1 MGCGELDSS
10 VRIFKMAA
18 VAMVT
23 RQEKAEKIKIA
34 PNMMKLY
41 RNIKWDVGTPLKGIF
56 GGCGRLLCLC
66 LHNHNSS
73 YYYYYSSSFFLS
85 FFSSELVR
93 KFSHITTDP
102 IFMKLCRNIYW
113 YL

>member
-1 MGCGELDSS
+1 MLLGLEN
-10 VRIFKMAA
+10 FNMAT
-18 VAMVT
+18 VAMET
-23 RQEKAEKIKIA
+23 KQEKKEKINSA

-73 YYYYYSSSFFLS
+73 YYYYF
-85 FFSSELVR
+85 
-93 KFSHITTDP
+93 ITR
-102 IFMKLCRNIYW
+102 IRF
-113 YL
+113 YLMTNDILYFVPRV